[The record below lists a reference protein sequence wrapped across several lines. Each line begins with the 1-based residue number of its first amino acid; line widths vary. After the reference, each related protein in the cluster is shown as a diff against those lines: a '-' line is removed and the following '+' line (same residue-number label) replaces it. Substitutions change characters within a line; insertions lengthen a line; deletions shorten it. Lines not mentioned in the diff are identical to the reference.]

1 LSQQNPQILLETL
14 QDLKTEVD
22 RDCQDIFNNWRS
34 RISRR
39 PFLVSGVNLA
49 QYLALRQH
57 DLRDLQ
63 RSLMPWGLSSL
74 GRCEARVMPNLDA
87 AIASLGVLC
96 HANRDDLPEHP
107 SYRRFFRGE
116 RFLHRHT
123 RDLLG
128 FSPSQRWVQIM
139 VTVPDEAATDYNFF
153 REILQRGANSV
164 RINCAKG
171 SQDEWESM
179 IQNLRKAEA
188 EVGRKCKLLM
198 DLGGIQPRTEEVVMG
213 DRRLFVGDR
222 FLLVRDEFRPPQ
234 DYPYQVNCTLPEYLQ
249 QLEIGQTVW
258 IDDGKLGGRVEKIE
272 PDAITLE
279 VIQARPDKGEKLK
292 PQKGL
297 NFPDTPLEFSS
308 LTTKDKQDLDFI
320 ADRADIVGHSFVQTA
335 ADLER
340 LQQELYLRRGDR
352 PHLGII
358 AKIETTKG
366 IKNLPEIIVQ
376 GAGRQPFGVMIARGD
391 LAVEIGYQRL
401 AEMQEEIL
409 WICEAAHVPVI
420 WATQVLRHLAK
431 KGLPLRSEITDAAMA
446 ERAECV
452 MLNKGPFIPEAITIL
467 DDVLTR
473 MQAHQI
479 KKTPQL
485 RALQSW

>member
-1 LSQQNPQILLETL
+1 MVKQSPQILLEKL
-14 QDLKTEVD
+14 QDLKTTVD
-22 RDCQDIFNNWRS
+22 RDRHEIFNSWRS

-39 PFLVSGVNLA
+39 PFLISGVNLA

-63 RSLMPWGLSSL
+63 QSLMPWGLSSL

-87 AIASLGVLC
+87 VIATLGALC
-96 HANRDDLPEHP
+96 DVDRDRLPKHP
-107 SYRRFFRGE
+107 TQHRFFRGD
-116 RFLHRHT
+116 RLLRRHT
-123 RDLLG
+123 QDLLG
-128 FSPSQRWVQIM
+128 LSHAQRWVQIM
-139 VTVPDEAATDYNFF
+139 ITVPDEAATDYTFF
-153 REILQRGANSV
+153 RDILQRGANSV

-171 SQDEWESM
+171 SLDEWDAM
-179 IQNLRKAEA
+179 INNLRQAEA
-188 EVGRKCKLLM
+188 EIGRKCKLLM
-198 DLGGIQPRTEEVVMG
+198 DLGGIQPRTQDVVMG

-222 FLLVRDEFRPPQ
+222 FLLVRNEFRPSQ
-234 DYPYQVNCTLPEYLQ
+234 DYPYQVNCTLPEYLNH
-249 QLEIGQTVW
+249 LEINHTVW
-258 IDDGKLGGRVEKIE
+258 IDDGKLGGKVEKIE
-272 PDAITLE
+272 PDAITLK
-279 VIQARPDKGEKLK
+279 VIQARPEKGEKLK
-292 PQKGL
+292 PDKGF
-297 NFPDTPLEFSS
+297 NFPDTPLKFSS
-308 LTTKDKQDLDFI
+308 LSAKDKQDLDFI
-320 ADRADIVGHSFVQTA
+320 ADRADLVGHSFIQNA
-335 ADLER
+335 ADLEH
-340 LQQELYLRRGDR
+340 LQQELQIRRQSR

-358 AKIETTKG
+358 AKIETTEG

-431 KGLPLRSEITDAAMA
+431 KGSPLRSEITDAAMA

-473 MQAHQI
+473 MQAHQT
-479 KKTPQL
+479 KKTSKL
-485 RALQSW
+485 RALHSW